1 MRIINRPGFIL
12 IVLLISAMILLTAY
26 LLWKLPEAQDL
37 LRQKREASPSASASD
52 SASASASASQ
62 SRRQK

>member
-26 LLWKLPEAQDL
+26 LLWNLPEAQNL
-37 LRQKREASPSASASD
+37 LRQKREASPSPSPSP
-52 SASASASASQ
+52 SPSASASQ

>member
-26 LLWKLPEAQDL
+26 LLWKLPEAQNL
-37 LRQKREASPSASASD
+37 LRQKREATPSAY
-52 SASASASASQ
+52 SASQ

>member
-37 LRQKREASPSASASD
+37 LRQKREATPAA
-52 SASASASASQ
+52 
-62 SRRQK
+62 RP